1 MRRDELG
8 DLMAFLA
15 VAENCPVKIAESSP
29 SGGFLFNIYASD
41 CVHACVEYLKKE

>member
-1 MRRDELG
+1 MKRQSIKCFE
-8 DLMAFLA
+8 AFLA